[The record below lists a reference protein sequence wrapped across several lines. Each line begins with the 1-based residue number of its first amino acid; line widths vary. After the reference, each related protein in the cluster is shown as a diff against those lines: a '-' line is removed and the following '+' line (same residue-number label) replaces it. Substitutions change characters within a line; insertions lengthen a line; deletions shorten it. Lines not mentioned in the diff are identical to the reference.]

1 MCRFPNLGSD
11 IMDILHELWMHC
23 ICGFEADKT
32 AQLVRVMNK
41 TGRSF
46 NSEESSY
53 RSLVA
58 NGVSE
63 AVAARAGD
71 ISFFD
76 EARSILDYCNENNIR
91 IITRMSENYPSYL
104 GYIHLPPRLI
114 FAKGLEV
121 DMNTRISVAVVGCRK
136 PTELGR
142 SSAERIGAGLAKE
155 GLITV
160 SGMAEGID
168 TSAHW
173 GAIRAGGLTV
183 AVLAGGVDVVYPMS
197 NRKLYDEITEH
208 GMIISERPPTVRGKE
223 YFYEQRN
230 RIVTGL
236 SRGTVVVEGTSK
248 SGTSMTARLAL
259 EENRD
264 IFAVPGNPMNR
275 QSQLPNTLINDGAVI
290 VSDFDVPAKFYREN
304 NPEFFGNNADKT
316 PKKSAEPMTAE
327 STPIEDIKQLK
338 DEERILNYISER
350 GGVATNDEIAAACG
364 IPQSKLNGKLTMMS
378 LKGMLRQES
387 GNRYVIR

>member
-1 MCRFPNLGSD
+1 
-11 IMDILHELWMHC
+11 MHC

-32 AQLVRVMNK
+32 AQLVKAMSK
-41 TGRSF
+41 TGKSF

-53 RSLVA
+53 RSMIA

-114 FAKGLEV
+114 FAKGTEIDL
-121 DMNTRISVAVVGCRK
+121 NTKISVAVVGCRK

-142 SSAERIGAGLAKE
+142 SAAERIGAGLAKE
-155 GLITV
+155 GMVTV

-168 TSAHW
+168 TAAHW
-173 GAIRAGGLTV
+173 GALRAGGLTV

-197 NRKLYDEITEH
+197 NRRLYDEIAER
-208 GMIISERPPTVRGKE
+208 GMIISERPPRVRGKE

-236 SRGTVVVEGTSK
+236 SRGTVVVEGTFR
-248 SGTSMTARLAL
+248 SGTSMTSRLAL

-264 IFAVPGNPMNR
+264 VFAVPGNPMCR
-275 QSQLPNTLINDGAVI
+275 QSELPNSLISDGAII
-290 VSDFDVPAKFYREN
+290 VKDFDTPSSFYKEN
-304 NPEFFGNNADKT
+304 NPELFDNNVDEAS
-316 PKKSAEPMTAE
+316 KKSAEPVTAA
-327 STPIEDIKQLK
+327 STPIEEIKHLK
-338 DEERILNYISER
+338 DEERILNYITER